1 VRLFLLII
9 VVMVAFAANS
19 LLNRAALASGAM
31 GPSSFAAL
39 RLISGALCLALML
52 RARGGGGGFSRPR
65 FQPYGMLALSVY
77 VLGFSFAYVSLPA
90 GLGALILFGGV
101 QITMFAGSVIM
112 REPIPPRRWAGA
124 LIAFAGLCWLL
135 WPGPGSAVHPG
146 GAVLMTAAAVGWGVY
161 SLIGRRAVDGL
172 ADTAGNFIYAVPL
185 GLAAAFI
192 LPDAISTYGAVLAV
206 ISGAVTSGLGY
217 ALWYSVLPKI
227 TAGVAAVAQLSVPV
241 IALLGGALLLGEV
254 ISAAAL
260 GAAAV
265 VLGGIA
271 LSALP
276 LGPRQKPSNEINS

>member
-1 VRLFLLII
+1 MRLFLLIF

-19 LLNRAALASGAM
+19 LLNRAALETGLI

-39 RLISGALCLALML
+39 RLTSGALCLAMML
-52 RARGGGGGFSRPR
+52 HLRSDGFALPR
-65 FQPYGMLALSVY
+65 FQPYGMLSLSLY

-101 QITMFAGSVIM
+101 QITMFAGSVIL
-112 REPIPPRRWAGA
+112 REPIPTRRWLGA

-135 WPGPGSAVHPG
+135 WPVPGSAVYPG
-146 GAVLMTAAAVGWGVY
+146 GAVLMVGAAVGWGLY
-161 SLIGRRAVDGL
+161 SLIGRRSVDGL

-185 GLAAAFI
+185 GVAVALI
-192 LPDAISTYGAVLAV
+192 LPDAISAYGAFLAV
-206 ISGAVTSGLGY
+206 VSGAVTSGLGY

-271 LSALP
+271 LSTLP
-276 LGPRQKPSNEINS
+276 LAPRKKSSQGKET

>member
-1 VRLFLLII
+1 MRLFLLII

-52 RARGGGGGFSRPR
+52 RARGGGGFSLPR
-65 FQPYGMLALSVY
+65 FQPYGMLSLSLY

-101 QITMFAGSVIM
+101 QITMFAGSVIL
-112 REPIPPRRWAGA
+112 REPIPTRRWLGA

-135 WPGPGSAVHPG
+135 WPVPGSAVYPA
-146 GAVLMTAAAVGWGVY
+146 GAVLMVGAAVGWGLY
-161 SLIGRRAVDGL
+161 SLIGRRSVDGL

-185 GLAAAFI
+185 GVAVALI
-192 LPDAISTYGAVLAV
+192 LPDAISAYGALLAV
-206 ISGAVTSGLGY
+206 VSGAVTSGLGY

-227 TAGVAAVAQLSVPV
+227 TAGAAAVAQLSVPV

-276 LGPRQKPSNEINS
+276 LAPRKKSSQGKAS

>member
-1 VRLFLLII
+1 M
-9 VVMVAFAANS
+9 VMVAFAANS

-52 RARGGGGGFSRPR
+52 RARGGGGFSLPR
-65 FQPYGMLALSVY
+65 FQPYGMLSLSLY

-101 QITMFAGSVIM
+101 QITMFAGSVIL
-112 REPIPPRRWAGA
+112 RELIPPRRWVGA
-124 LIAFAGLCWLL
+124 LIAFGGLCWLL
-135 WPGPGSAVHPG
+135 WPGSEA
-146 GAVLMTAAAVGWGVY
+146 AVLPVGAALMAAAAVGWGIY
-161 SLIGRRAVDGL
+161 SLIGRKAEDAL

-185 GLAAAFI
+185 GVAAVLI
-192 LPDAISTYGAVLAV
+192 LPDAISAYGALLAV
-206 ISGAVTSGLGY
+206 VSGAVTSGLGY

-227 TAGVAAVAQLSVPV
+227 TAGLAAVAQLSVPM

-276 LGPRQKPSNEINS
+276 LAPRKRSSNGKKS

>member
-1 VRLFLLII
+1 MRLFLLII

-52 RARGGGGGFSRPR
+52 RARGGGGFSLPR
-65 FQPYGMLALSVY
+65 FQPYGMLSLSLY

-101 QITMFAGSVIM
+101 QITMFVGSVILH
-112 REPIPPRRWAGA
+112 EPIPTRRWLGA
-124 LIAFAGLCWLL
+124 LIAFGGLCWLL
-135 WPGPGSAVHPG
+135 WPGSEAAVHPV
-146 GAVLMTAAAVGWGVY
+146 GAALMAAAAAGWGIY
-161 SLIGRRAVDGL
+161 SLIGRQAVDAL
-172 ADTAGNFIYAVPL
+172 AATAGNFIYAVPL
-185 GLAAAFI
+185 GVAAAVI
-192 LPDAISTYGAVLAV
+192 LPDGISAYGAVLAV
-206 ISGAVTSGLGY
+206 VSGALTSGLGY

-241 IALLGGALLLGEV
+241 IALAGGALLLGEV

-271 LSALP
+271 LSVIP
-276 LGPRQKPSNEINS
+276 LGSRQKTNEGAD